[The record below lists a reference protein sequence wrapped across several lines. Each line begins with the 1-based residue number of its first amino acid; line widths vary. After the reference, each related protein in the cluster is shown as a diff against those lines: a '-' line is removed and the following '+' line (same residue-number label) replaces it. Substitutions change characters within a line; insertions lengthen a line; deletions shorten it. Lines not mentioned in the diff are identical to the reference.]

1 MQKAALIFQDG
12 IIPYFESI
20 MTPLKGFLNLDE
32 TNPDSNT
39 MFNQCLDTLARYLTE
54 LVSIK
59 PLLNQ

>member
-1 MQKAALIFQDG
+1 
-12 IIPYFESI
+12 

-59 PLLNQ
+59 PLLNQLGN